1 MVYGSTIA
9 AGLWNPCFRFKP
21 NVGIHCWIPKRYFT
35 VSKRNLT
42 SCCTSDPPGSS
53 ASQACQDT
61 DVLTVVASHDN
72 HVCSFKPK
80 VAACFEK
87 GFITSNP
94 VLPHPG
100 RQLEIR
106 ASRRIQIA
114 STGFKEGLSFSHHA
128 FRKEDYLLLV
138 QCAGY
143 LHCRGSAG
151 LWTVRRLGQDQH
163 GLWQDQFWLVQWNGP
178 DCLQV
183 FSWEY
188 NTNTLSFLRKSEC
201 IWR

>member
-1 MVYGSTIA
+1 MALMA
-9 AGLWNPCFRFKP
+9 AGLWNLCFHFRP
-21 NVGIHCWIPKRYFT
+21 NVGIHCWFQKDYLA

-42 SCCTSDPPGSS
+42 SCCSSDTPDSS
-53 ASQACQDT
+53 ASCQDS
-61 DVLTVVASHDN
+61 DVWMVVAFHNN
-72 HVCSFKPK
+72 HLCPFKPK

-94 VLPHPG
+94 GLPHPG

-143 LHCRGSAG
+143 LHRRGSTG
-151 LWTVRRLGQDQH
+151 VRTVRRLGRDQH
-163 GLWQDQFWLVQWNGP
+163 GLCHDRFWLVQWNSPGFF
-178 DCLQV
+178 QV
-183 FSWEY
+183 FCWGC
-188 NTNTLSFLRKSEC
+188 NPNILSFLRK
-201 IWR
+201 